1 MHDPGFDHAS
11 ARAERALG
19 RTRPDVI
26 GAPIVHPK
34 SAAAAP
40 HEIRV
45 GTASWTDPTM
55 VRGNVFYP
63 RGVSSA
69 EDRLRYYA
77 EQFSVVE
84 VDSTYY
90 SLPDR
95 TNAERW
101 TERTPPHFSFHVKA
115 HALMTGQP
123 TEVTRLP
130 EGLVEALPAATA
142 SKKKIYAK
150 DLPPE
155 LLEAVWT
162 YFIDSIAPLSESGKL
177 GGILLQ
183 YPRWFLPSPENKRE
197 LADAAQRLA
206 GVPATVEL
214 RNATWFKSAKS
225 TQWTLDLLRDLGL
238 THVIVDGPQGLDS
251 SVPAVGAVTTPEL
264 AMVRLHGRR
273 SATWE
278 APNVPTVERYRYLY
292 SPAELETAMP
302 LIEAAAEE
310 ATKTIVFFNNCYG
323 NYGAT
328 NAREMIA
335 RISAAVP

>member
-1 MHDPGFDHAS
+1 MHDPGFAHAS

-162 YFIDSIAPLSESGKL
+162 YFIDSIAPLSETGKL
-177 GGILLQ
+177 GGVLLQ

-197 LADAAQRLA
+197 LTDAAHVSYEALGA
-206 GVPATVEL
+206 A
-214 RNATWFKSAKS
+214 
-225 TQWTLDLLRDLGL
+225 LDLVSKQSNGL
-238 THVIVDGPQGLDS
+238 VLPKW
-251 SVPAVGAVTTPEL
+251 VPTPGNRTFHRTMKEVEGAVYRVI
-264 AMVRLHGRR
+264 AAGR
-273 SATWE
+273 
-278 APNVPTVERYRYLY
+278 
-292 SPAELETAMP
+292 
-302 LIEAAAEE
+302 
-310 ATKTIVFFNNCYG
+310 KG
-323 NYGAT
+323 GAGEGT
-328 NAREMIA
+328 LLSMLLNSKDASTGEFLRANA
-335 RISAAVP
+335 